1 MFVIYSH
8 NAYLCIESNYLIA
21 TNIRNSMKTTH
32 YRIDGVNEMFRTM
45 ADAKHHVWVAY
56 TQRERRMYLRGCM
69 ICKIVNEEVV
79 SMTPIIVEDDS
90 YKFGK
95 TVRV

>member
-1 MFVIYSH
+1 
-8 NAYLCIESNYLIA
+8 
-21 TNIRNSMKTTH
+21 MKTTH
-32 YRIDGVNEMFRTM
+32 YRIDGVNEMFRSL
-45 ADAKHHVWVAY
+45 ADAKHHISIAY
-56 TQRERRMYLRGCM
+56 THRERRMYLRGCM

>member
-1 MFVIYSH
+1 
-8 NAYLCIESNYLIA
+8 
-21 TNIRNSMKTTH
+21 MKTTH
-32 YRIDGVNEMFRTM
+32 YRIDGVNHIFRTM

-56 TQRERRMYLRGCM
+56 TQRERRMYLRDCM

-90 YKFGK
+90 YKLGK
-95 TVRV
+95 TVAYEEGNC

>member
-1 MFVIYSH
+1 
-8 NAYLCIESNYLIA
+8 
-21 TNIRNSMKTTH
+21 MKTTH
-32 YRIDGVNEMFRTM
+32 YCIDGVNEMFRSL
-45 ADAKHHVWVAY
+45 ADAKHHVSIAY

-69 ICKIVNEEVV
+69 ICKVVNEEVV
-79 SMTPIIVEDDS
+79 SVTPIIVEDDS